1 MPKAIL
7 LIAALELII
16 FLTLYE
22 LFVLTKTLKNIAN
35 STMEENSENHKNPW
49 ITLNSEKI
57 YDSAWISLTKHDVLN
72 PNGNPGTYSVVH
84 FKNLAIGILALDK
97 NYNTWIVGQYRYPIN
112 QYSWEIPE
120 GGGDRN
126 VAPLLSAKRELH
138 EEAGITA
145 NKWTKIQEMY
155 LSNSASDEFCI
166 LYIAQELSFGDAEPD
181 DDEQLEVRK
190 LPFNDL
196 YQMVESGEITD
207 SLTVTI
213 VLKAKLLM
221 LEGKI

>member
-1 MPKAIL
+1 MNNRDP
-7 LIAALELII
+7 
-16 FLTLYE
+16 
-22 LFVLTKTLKNIAN
+22 
-35 STMEENSENHKNPW
+35 KNPW
-49 ITLNSEKI
+49 TTLTSEKI
-57 YDSAWISLTKHDVLN
+57 YDSPWIALTKHDVLN

-84 FKNLAIGILALDK
+84 FKNLAIGILPLDK

-120 GGGDRN
+120 GGGNRD
-126 VAPLLSAKRELH
+126 VSPLVSAKRELL
-138 EEAGITA
+138 EETGITA
-145 NKWTKIQEMY
+145 NKWTKIQEMH

-166 LYIAQELSFGDAEPD
+166 LYIAQDLTFGESEPE

-196 YQMVESGEITD
+196 YKMVESGEITD